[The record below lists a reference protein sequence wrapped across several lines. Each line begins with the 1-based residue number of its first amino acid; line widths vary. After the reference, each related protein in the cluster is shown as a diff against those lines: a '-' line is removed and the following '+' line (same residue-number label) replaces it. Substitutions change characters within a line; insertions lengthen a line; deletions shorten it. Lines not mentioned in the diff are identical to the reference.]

1 MNANLFGAEEEQPRY
16 KKGLN
21 IVRRIAKP
29 LVIGLSIARTG
40 YEYTNY
46 ATKEC
51 GIDKYPHAERWF
63 RSMDNKYPVANLKS
77 AELCEGNQWLN
88 SGNRIFTHPGD
99 LQLIEQIYDKKMK
112 NVTLSEYENNV
123 LNLEEFLLL
132 HEAGHRKNSDTSLG
146 SLAADLTKKIIL
158 AEGLNF
164 YTQNYAHTVI
174 ASATAYGLNKA
185 QTVDHAL
192 KMETRADKFACDH
205 AVDTDVLQGGLI
217 FFNHQ
222 TTLGAQDDVHPHSQL
237 RAQKVLDE
245 INRRNTC
252 PAQNSQL
259 RAQKV
264 LDEIDHRNTCPA
276 QK

>member
-1 MNANLFGAEEEQPRY
+1 MKKILIVLLSIFAVNANLLGAEEEQPRY

-21 IVRRIAKP
+21 FLTKIARP
-29 LVIGLSIARTG
+29 LLIGLPIVMTG
-40 YEYTNY
+40 YQYTNY
-46 ATKEC
+46 AAKEC
-51 GIDKYPHAERWF
+51 AIDKYPHAERWF
-63 RSMDNKYPVANLKS
+63 RSMDNKYPVADLKG
-77 AELCEGNQWLN
+77 AEFCEGSQWLN

-99 LQLIEQIYDKKMK
+99 LQLIEQFYDKKMK

-132 HEAGHRKNSDTSLG
+132 HEAGHRKNSDTSLR
-146 SLAADLTKKIIL
+146 SAAADLTKRIVI
-158 AEGLNF
+158 AQGLTF
-164 YTQNYAHTVI
+164 YTQNYAHIVI
-174 ASATAYGLNKA
+174 GLATASAINNA
-185 QTVDHAL
+185 QTVDHHL

-222 TTLGAQDDVHPHSQL
+222 TALGAQDDLHHHSKL

-252 PAQNSQL
+252 PAQ
-259 RAQKV
+259 K
-264 LDEIDHRNTCPA
+264 
-276 QK
+276 